1 MRKEVTM
8 RESSFR
14 VLTLLGGY
22 VIFRCWPYQIKRVE
36 CVSLWTPSANDTVMD
51 LALSVEIASFLKYR
65 MKVYLT
71 IPAWSSEQHPLS
83 GRHPLEAHKPLPF
96 LETKNISVNVR
107 IYDVPP
113 QSREQLERIL
123 RENGAFLNIEG
134 GWRHRRPVRKH
145 FKLK

>member
-1 MRKEVTM
+1 M
-8 RESSFR
+8 RESSFQ
-14 VLTLLGGY
+14 VLTLIGGY

-36 CVSLWTPSANDTVMD
+36 CVSLSPSSANATVMD
-51 LALSVEIASFLKYR
+51 LALSVEMASFFTYR

-83 GRHPLEAHKPLPF
+83 GRHRLESHKPLP
-96 LETKNISVNVR
+96 LRETMHFSVNVR
-107 IYDVPP
+107 IFDVPP
-113 QSREQLERIL
+113 ESRAELERIL

-134 GWRHRRPVRKH
+134 GWRHRKPVRKH